1 MDFFSS
7 RLFGGLEVSEARE
20 CRFQARQSG
29 GSGVSGHMGFQAEYL
44 QDESCAEN
52 ACGYDYILT
61 KHSIEFKAA
70 WAGFHP
76 QLVAI
81 AESTFNALLMLGGGD
96 FNPEFRDNLLI
107 VPFTLL
113 KIKLT

>member
-1 MDFFSS
+1 MLADNVQHDAVLEKFVISS
-7 RLFGGLEVSEARE
+7 VCDYNHVHVRV
-20 CRFQARQSG
+20 
-29 GSGVSGHMGFQAEYL
+29 
-44 QDESCAEN
+44 N
-52 ACGYDYILT
+52 DYILT